1 MSLTCRVQYLNDIDP
16 FSYTTNFPDPARPP
30 QHTFSVTLPLINQL
44 AAVHRL
50 LKSPHRLDDAAL
62 QLYKDGDYGSYLDLE
77 ASISEQQEEFEGFQ
91 SNKKNSIVLRTQL
104 SVRVH
109 TIIEKL
115 LTSEG
120 RELRRAL
127 FSLKQIFQEDKDLV
141 HEFVQNDGLSCLI
154 KVGSEADQN
163 YQNYILRAL
172 GQVMLYV
179 DGMNGVM
186 DHNQTIQWLYS
197 LISSKFR
204 LVVKTALKLLLVFV
218 EYTESNCM
226 LLIKA
231 VQAVDYNQGVLPW
244 HNIMKL
250 LKDFDSADTELLIY
264 ATTLINKVLNGVPD
278 QDTYYDQTDA
288 LEEQE
293 IERIIQRYMSKPGTD
308 LDLLQQFQIY
318 EAVLQYED
326 GEEIGGTPIR
336 HLDESIRKTLRN
348 RKSVS
353 EANER
358 RKSRRHSTGTAPHRQ
373 PLCRNSINRSLQI
386 NREED
391 NESSSSQSSEVNASQ
406 LNGCYK
412 DSNKATDAGV
422 TPALRRRRERAER
435 QRSFMREQQE
445 SAALLKQNEED
456 KNENEIGN
464 YTNALQQRIANGNL
478 SRKDITIMN
487 AVNKMDS
494 EENLTK
500 QPWILYDDTQAPPID
515 ENGENDNDNDRNVRL
530 QLKREN
536 TVKDL
541 TQKLANQNILHS
553 PSDENKPN
561 RIGDMTGL
569 ISKAKEGLA
578 KSKSKADVI
587 KSPTAESPP
596 KLEVKKSEN
605 ELRWEELVANLDRP
619 LNLCDMDFTDLASDD
634 EADVLAPA
642 AVFNGIPPPPPPL
655 KENGAPPPPPP
666 SGKVPAPPAFGAT
679 VPRLSKPSETKI
691 PIKKNK
697 KTVKLFWREVRDDPV
712 CALKLKTG
720 FIWDELKPVT
730 VDTQKLEHLFESRAK
745 DLITKK
751 QQEMNKNKEIIVL
764 DPKRSNAINIGMT
777 KLPPPRSIKTAI
789 LKMDATI
796 MNREGIEKLLT
807 MLPTEEERSK
817 IQEAQAANPDLPL
830 GSAEQFLLTLASI
843 SELPARLKLWAF
855 KLDFENS
862 EREIAEP
869 LMDLKQGIELL
880 RANKTFRGILS
891 TLLSIGNFLNG
902 NEVKG
907 FQIDYLAK
915 VPEVKDTVHKH
926 SLLHHLCHIV
936 MEKFP
941 DATDLYS
948 EIGAITRASKIDFD
962 ELALNI
968 QRLESDCKA
977 SWDHLKLIAKH
988 DGSTMMKVKMSDFLS
1003 DCAERIILVGIIHR
1017 RVTNRFLKFLLWL
1030 GIPLHQISDT
1040 KPNEFCRIV
1049 SEFALEYRTTR
1060 ERVLQQLEKK
1070 ANHRERNKTRGKM
1083 ITDIG
1088 KFRTKEDRADAELR
1102 QLLGSDISD
1111 VESMQ
1116 GTLPWRR
1123 TRRDSNRAFLGQ
1135 ANGNLT
1141 DGDDEILES
1150 LVKTA
1155 TKGPSRTAPRERK
1168 RTRHADRKSLKRS
1181 RTRENNPFGSRD
1193 SP

>member
-1 MSLTCRVQYLNDIDP
+1 MGYIV
-16 FSYTTNFPDPARPP
+16 
-30 QHTFSVTLPLINQL
+30 
-44 AAVHRL
+44 
-50 LKSPHRLDDAAL
+50 
-62 QLYKDGDYGSYLDLE
+62 GDEIYVPS
-77 ASISEQQEEFEGFQ
+77 
-91 SNKKNSIVLRTQL
+91 KKNSIVLRTQL

-141 HEFVQNDGLSCLI
+141 HEFVQNDGLACLI

-186 DHNQTIQWLYS
+186 EHNQTVQWLYT
-197 LISSKFR
+197 LIASKFR

-218 EYTESNCM
+218 EYTDSNCM

-231 VQAVDYNQGVLPW
+231 VNAVDGSQGLMPW
-244 HNIMKL
+244 SNIMRL
-250 LKDFDSADTELLIY
+250 LKDFNAADTELLIY
-264 ATTLINKVLNGVPD
+264 AMTLVNKCLNGIPD

-288 LEEQE
+288 LEEQG
-293 IERIIQRYMSKPGTD
+293 IEGIIQRYMSKQGTD

-318 EAVLQYED
+318 EAVLQHED
-326 GEEIGGTPIR
+326 GEDKGMPLR

-348 RKSVS
+348 RKSMVES
-353 EANER
+353 TER
-358 RKSRRHSTGTAPHRQ
+358 RKSRRHSTGNT
-373 PLCRNSINRSLQI
+373 PLNNNGNNRMKFYSLQT
-386 NREED
+386 NTVDDED
-391 NESSSSQSSEVNASQ
+391 ESSSSQSSGPNDHNLNAS
-406 LNGCYK
+406 YK
-412 DSNKATDAGV
+412 ENNK
-422 TPALRRRRERAER
+422 
-435 QRSFMREQQE
+435 
-445 SAALLKQNEED
+445 
-456 KNENEIGN
+456 GN
-464 YTNALQQRIANGNL
+464 YTNNLQQRITNGNL
-478 SRKDITIMN
+478 QLSRNSSRKDLTPLMN
-487 AVNKMDS
+487 AVNKLDS
-494 EENLTK
+494 TEEGILK
-500 QPWILYDDTQAPPID
+500 KPWVLQMMYGKPTDDNN
-515 ENGENDNDNDRNVRL
+515 ENNDDNADNTNENDRKML
-530 QLKREN
+530 ILKREN

-541 TQKLANQNILHS
+541 TQKLASQNILHS
-553 PSDENKPN
+553 PSDEGKIN
-561 RIGDMTGL
+561 RIGDMSGL

-578 KSKSKADVI
+578 KSKSKADVL
-587 KSPTAESPP
+587 KSPTSENVP
-596 KLEVKKSEN
+596 KVIEVKKSEN
-605 ELRWEELVANLDRP
+605 ELRWEELVHAMSRP
-619 LNLCDMDFTDLASDD
+619 LNLCDMDFTDLQSED
-634 EADVLAPA
+634 EADILAPIA
-642 AVFNGIPPPPPPL
+642 TSNGIPPPPPPL
-655 KENGAPPPPPP
+655 CRDSAPPPPPNQQRNP
-666 SGKVPAPPAFGAT
+666 PPFPTSPPMFGLNMQKTQRLCQEAPKSST
-679 VPRLSKPSETKI
+679 
-691 PIKKNK
+691 IKKNK
-697 KTVKLFWREVRDDPV
+697 KTVKLFWKEVRDDPIT
-712 CALKLKTG
+712 LSKLQKYG
-720 FIWDELKPVT
+720 GMIWDELNPVT
-730 VDTQKLEHLFESRAK
+730 IDTQKLEHLFESRAK
-745 DLITKK
+745 DLISKK

-764 DPKRSNAINIGMT
+764 DHKRSNAINIGMT

-807 MLPTEEERSK
+807 MLPTEEERTK
-817 IQEAQAANPDLPL
+817 IQDAQAANPDLPL

-880 RANKTFRGILS
+880 KCNKTFRGILS
-891 TLLSIGNFLNG
+891 TLLSIGIFLNG

-907 FQIDYLAK
+907 FQIEYLAK

-941 DATDLYS
+941 EATDLYS

-968 QRLESDCKA
+968 HRLETDCKA
-977 SWDHLKLIAKH
+977 SWDHLKLIGKH
-988 DGSTMMKVKMSDFLS
+988 DGSTMMKVKMSDFLA
-1003 DCAERIILVGIIHR
+1003 DCAERIILLGIVHR
-1017 RVTNRFLKFLLWL
+1017 RVMTRYHKFLLWL
-1030 GIPLHQISDT
+1030 GIPLHRVADT

-1083 ITDIG
+1083 ITEVG
-1088 KFRTKEDRADAELR
+1088 KFKSNEDRADAELR

-1123 TRRDSNRAFLGQ
+1123 QRKDMNSSVIGVP
-1135 ANGNLT
+1135 NGNLT
-1141 DGDDEILES
+1141 DDGDDEILES

-1155 TKGPSRTAPRERK
+1155 TKAPSSRTTPRERK